1 MQIEYPRSLSM
12 IYKELEKRTDEDIS
26 VHISYLEIYK
36 ETGFDLLSPG
46 ARTQSAVTPFP
57 KVRTE
62 STQLLHFK
70 KWGYLNN
77 LKLTDIP
84 CLIVGISRYLKGLF
98 GMAKTKCK
106 EISLIS
112 LVHVLEFKWVTT
124 IIKKLKSQ
132 MLVIQKGSWALYY
145 FIYWCIPY
153 F

>member
-77 LKLTDIP
+77 LKLTDRP

-153 F
+153 S